1 MEKDQAFN
9 LSELVVDSLWEK
21 HDELYLWRVHLF
33 LYLIKE

>member
-21 HDELYLWRVHLF
+21 HDELYL
-33 LYLIKE
+33 